1 MKNNYTMTF
10 NTSTKN
16 LKSAKILPITERI
29 GKYCIFGDENILKP
43 KFGDNDIKYLN
54 SVKDVFVIENI
65 KEEKINSVLNGINC
79 NLVRIEDC

>member
-1 MKNNYTMTF
+1 
-10 NTSTKN
+10 
-16 LKSAKILPITERI
+16 
-29 GKYCIFGDENILKP
+29 KP

-54 SVKDVFVIENI
+54 SVKDVFIIENI